1 MGYKTLHLNGV
12 ELKVFDDGHG
22 DAVVLL
28 HGFPDS
34 SRLWRHQIPV
44 LLEQGYRVIAPD
56 LRGFGES
63 SKPDDG
69 GSYAL
74 GLYVADVRAIL
85 DELSVPAAH
94 VVGHD

>member
-1 MGYKTLHLNGV
+1 M
-12 ELKVFDDGHG
+12 
-22 DAVVLL
+22 
-28 HGFPDS
+28 
-34 SRLWRHQIPV
+34 
-44 LLEQGYRVIAPD
+44 LLEQGYRVIASD

-63 SKPDDG
+63 SKPDDV

-74 GLYVADVRAIL
+74 GLYVADVLAIL